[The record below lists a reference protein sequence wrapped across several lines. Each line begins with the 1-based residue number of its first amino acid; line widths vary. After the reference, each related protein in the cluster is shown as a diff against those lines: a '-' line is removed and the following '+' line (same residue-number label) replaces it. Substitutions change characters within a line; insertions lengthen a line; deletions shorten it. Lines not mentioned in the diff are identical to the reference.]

1 MRDRKIFRLN
11 LRKVRHDYFERIER
25 ANLVLIAEII
35 KSYAAVVYRTTNSGF
50 GEEAKKVTPQRPLQH
65 GFNGKFSTVSYL
77 RSADFI
83 STASSKIRHANQQWS
98 QHSQG

>member
-1 MRDRKIFRLN
+1 MRDRRIFRLN
-11 LRKVRHDYFERIER
+11 HKRVRHDHIKRIQH
-25 ANLVLIAEII
+25 ANLDLITEII

-65 GFNGKFSTVSYL
+65 GFNGKFSTVSIMTP
-77 RSADFI
+77 ADFI
-83 STASSKIRHANQQWS
+83 CAASSKIRHAYQQWS